1 LKKLSAITPIYF
13 IHGNRDFLIGQQFSE
28 KTGIT
33 ILEDTQLIEYF
44 NSSAVITHGDLL
56 CTDDIDYQKMRQL
69 FRSQPWQQEMLSKS
83 LLERRQIA
91 KAYRMQ
97 STQNNSNK
105 SYNIMDVNP
114 QAVAE
119 TLTKHNSS
127 TLIHGH
133 THRPDRHEIQVN
145 NKACERI
152 VLSDWETQPSYLVW
166 NKDGISVKNIGI

>member
-1 LKKLSAITPIYF
+1 
-13 IHGNRDFLIGQQFSE
+13 
-28 KTGIT
+28 
-33 ILEDTQLIEYF
+33 
-44 NSSAVITHGDLL
+44 
-56 CTDDIDYQKMRQL
+56 
-69 FRSQPWQQEMLSKS
+69 
-83 LLERRQIA
+83 
-91 KAYRMQ
+91 MQ